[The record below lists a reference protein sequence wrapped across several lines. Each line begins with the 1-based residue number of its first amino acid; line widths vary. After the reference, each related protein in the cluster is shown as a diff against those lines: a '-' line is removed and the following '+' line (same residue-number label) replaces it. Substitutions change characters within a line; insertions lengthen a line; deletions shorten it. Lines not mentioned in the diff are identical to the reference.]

1 MRSPQLLDLL
11 RAWWRTAR
19 PQGWL
24 FPGQNR
30 ISPLMAR
37 QLNRACHAAAKTAGI
52 DKRISPHTLRHSFAT
67 DLLESGVDIR
77 VIQILMGHAKL
88 DSTALYTRVATRT
101 IRDIVSPLERLVQ
114 NASMRIERHTDANA
128 EAFVNAMLAMPE
140 VVACHLVSGDV
151 DFLIEIVVPDM
162 SAYESTVLRRFLS
175 MPALR
180 DIRSNFAMRSYK
192 ANGALSIHPT

>member
-101 IRDIVSPLERLVQ
+101 IRHIVSPLERLVQ

-128 EAFVNAMLAMPE
+128 EAFVNAMLA
-140 VVACHLVSGDV
+140 C
-151 DFLIEIVVPDM
+151 
-162 SAYESTVLRRFLS
+162 RRWWL
-175 MPALR
+175 AIWCR
-180 DIRSNFAMRSYK
+180 AT
-192 ANGALSIHPT
+192 SIS